1 MLIDKY
7 LASSATKE
15 IPRNFK
21 ISSINREDKQPDYYI
36 TKTNSKKGGLC
47 QQM

>member
-1 MLIDKY
+1 MMLTDKY

-21 ISSINREDKQPDYYI
+21 ISIANPEYKLNL
-36 TKTNSKKGGLC
+36 TTTL
-47 QQM
+47 